1 MDSSTLLYNRLKTA
15 EPFFLLAGPNV
26 IESEE
31 HILHMAKQIK
41 AISSKLGLPLVF
53 KSSFDKANRTS
64 SKSFRGPGLAEGL
77 KILERVKTT
86 YDLPVTDVHETVQCE
101 AVGRVADIIQIPAFL
116 CRQTDLLVAAAKTGR
131 IINIKKG
138 QFCAPSV
145 MVNSAEKIRMAGN
158 ENVMV
163 CERGTMFGYNDLIVD
178 PRNLEWLREA
188 DCPVV
193 ADITHSLQQPA
204 GRKLEGGGVASG
216 GLRELIPCIARTAV
230 AVGVDGIFM
239 EVHDDPLNAPVD
251 GPTQWPLRH
260 LEELLEELMAIA
272 IWPLLPTAGEH
283 TGSTSPACKLVVLET
298 LYSFSRKANSLFW
311 SLFYIL
317 SNFLDFLD
325 ATQGRLNP
333 LKGVTQDQKTSNRGQ
348 AKNLKIYAEVDKV
361 KKRDTLTNGTKE
373 KLFHVTA
380 VLASSMSI
388 IQRVA
393 SRIRR
398 ITKTSHV
405 NLLEPVT
412 VNSNVGRKVLAD
424 IGNLRGSLSKTEQG
438 KSSRPTK
445 GKSETMC
452 YPQRKGKSEMMYPE
466 RNREDLGNMDAKS
479 SDEPSR
485 LLKKIIAA
493 TSDEPRT
500 KFKGRSSTTSIGR
513 KLVRDP
519 LHLPRKSLP
528 VLKQVSQIETS
539 GAAKENSDK
548 SDHLRGKH
556 GFHVKP
562 SVRRSIIPKPS
573 NLSSRPWGNR
583 VSDGFVMMASR
594 AQTKVDAG
602 VSSRKSV
609 KPTVK
614 TTVTALNTQRTS
626 RSTQT
631 LATKKLRSKPSDLI
645 TRKQDKD
652 SASKNIPS
660 VVFHEEPS
668 QEENISG
675 GASNSISDIIG
686 RRKSDRRNSF
696 TCSLMSRSKLLKECG
711 KVAPQENLPNIYD
724 DRNHL
729 EVGDY
734 VDDIYQ
740 YYWVLEGQ
748 NPLMKNYMDIQREI
762 TPQMRGILINWL
774 IEVHLKFELMEET
787 LFLTMTLL
795 DRYLAL
801 ESIKKNEMQLVGLT
815 ALLLASKYE
824 DFWHPRVADLISI
837 SAESYTRNEMLKME
851 KTILKKLKF
860 RLNEPTP
867 YVFMLRFLKAAQSNM
882 KFEHLAFYLIELCLV
897 EYEALNYK
905 PSMLCASAIYVARCT
920 MHMTPPWTPLL
931 AKHARYEE
939 SQIRSCA
946 EMILKFHR
954 AAKTTLLKVTFEK
967 YMKLD
972 YSRVAT
978 IKPLDRLPA

>member
-86 YDLPVTDVHETVQCE
+86 YDLPVVTDVHETVQCE

-272 IWPLLPTAGEH
+272 NGFFLLRSHSNPERGGRIVHRLLLAKGIWSKKDMVAV
-283 TGSTSPACKLVVLET
+283 K
-298 LYSFSRKANSLFW
+298 
-311 SLFYIL
+311 
-317 SNFLDFLD
+317 
-325 ATQGRLNP
+325 GRLNP

-361 KKRDTLTNGTKE
+361 KKRDTLTNGTKG
-373 KLFHVTA
+373 KV
-380 VLASSMSI
+380 VPRDSS
-388 IQRVA
+388 
-393 SRIRR
+393 
-398 ITKTSHV
+398 TCELNV
-405 NLLEPVT
+405 NYSESGVKNSENNKNKPRKSEPVT

-445 GKSETMC
+445 GKSE
-452 YPQRKGKSEMMYPE
+452 MMYPE

-485 LLKKIIAA
+485 VNQTLDSFKATDDRQTLKKPPKKIIAA

-500 KFKGRSSTTSIGR
+500 KFKGRSSTTSIG
-513 KLVRDP
+513 
-519 LHLPRKSLP
+519 RKSLP